1 MFKVTKNNFFRV
13 FSRLGLFPQVF
24 LQLKEWFI
32 LELHE
37 MIRVPHLVA
46 CPIIFIL
53 FDNQDW
59 QEGVLKLM
67 KNDHFLVFL
76 AVWGFFPKFLG
87 TLRGDL
93 C

>member
-1 MFKVTKNNFFRV
+1 M
-13 FSRLGLFPQVF
+13 GLVPQAFEQVKEKPV
-24 LQLKEWFI
+24 LKF
-32 LELHE
+32 HE
-37 MIRVPHLVA
+37 MLIVIHVVA

-53 FDNQDW
+53 FDDPDW

-76 AVWGFFPKFLG
+76 AVWILFPKVLGRLSSFL
-87 TLRGDL
+87 